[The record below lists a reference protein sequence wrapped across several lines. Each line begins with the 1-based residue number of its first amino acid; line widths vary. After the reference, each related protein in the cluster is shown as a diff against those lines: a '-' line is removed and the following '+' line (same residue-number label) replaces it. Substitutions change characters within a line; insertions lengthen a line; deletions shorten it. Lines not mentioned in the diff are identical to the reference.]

1 MLNRRFPRRQ
11 PTICLSRAPPTP
23 STQDRFHRFLPFSA
37 AGERGQQKRQS
48 EKGYFCPRAGGV
60 CAGFCVRLGGEYAPR
75 GLDSPS
81 DASRLLQC
89 LAPLPALRLR
99 TPIPAFSQ
107 GSLHGAKKPM
117 PVIFCV
123 CVLSFPPYRNDSQ
136 SRDRPK
142 TFCGKICRWAL

>member
-1 MLNRRFPRRQ
+1 MLNRHFPRRQ
-11 PTICLSRAPPTP
+11 PAICLSRAPPPTP

-60 CAGFCVRLGGEYAPR
+60 CAGFCVRLGWEYAPR

-89 LAPLPALRLR
+89 LAPPACTASAYSNSRLPTITLITAWGQ
-99 TPIPAFSQ
+99 A
-107 GSLHGAKKPM
+107 SLCLSY
-117 PVIFCV
+117 FCVSV
-123 CVLSFPPYRNDSQ
+123 CVLSFPPYFNDS
-136 SRDRPK
+136 
-142 TFCGKICRWAL
+142 